1 MFQIASLMFDGD
13 EMQND
18 MPAGYTYLG
27 QFIIHD
33 ISFDPTSINERNV
46 DPEFLWN
53 FRTPAIDLDSV
64 YGSGPAL
71 APYFYDQSANRN
83 YGMTHFVLPRRKPI
97 KKGDPSFT
105 DLPRVTTDVH
115 TALIADGRNDENIII
130 SQIHAAFLKLHNKL
144 VDDLSKLDK
153 HYYLASPQSLFL
165 AAQKEVRWYFQWIV
179 LYDYLP
185 RVLDLSEWE
194 GIKYLVSASSTST
207 DEITT
212 LVKSQIEEIVG
223 RKTDR
228 KFYDWRNEPFIPLE
242 FSVAAF
248 RFGHSQVR
256 AKYLFNRDESGRLR
270 DSNGFDIKVLFPQ
283 EYFESKKPFARVHMP
298 FFFPQSGN
306 DRFVKNKIIE
316 PVLSNNLKEI
326 PLNMAP
332 SNKRQT
338 DFTGSL
344 KDVVDNFS
352 NVMKAN
358 HSNLAERNL
367 IRGLMLRLPSGQN
380 VAKAMGLPALTIQ
393 NVPSFPPH
401 LVDNTPLW
409 YYILYEAKELK
420 GGKRLGPV
428 GSRIVAE
435 VIIGLIQGDKTSF
448 LNQDPKW
455 VPKDVNGDEK
465 KDFNMADLLE
475 LAGVYTP

>member
-71 APYFYDQSANRN
+71 APYFYDQSEDRN
-83 YGMTHFVLPRRKPI
+83 YGMTHFVLPRKKPI

-105 DLPRVTTDVH
+105 DLPRVTTDFH
-115 TALIADGRNDENIII
+115 TALIADSRNDENIII
-130 SQIHAAFLKLHNKL
+130 SQIHAAFLQLHNKV
-144 VDDLSKLDK
+144 VDGLSKSDK
-153 HYYLASPQSLFL
+153 HYIGASPQSLFL

-185 RVLDLSEWE
+185 RVLDLSEWKS
-194 GIKYLVSASSTST
+194 IKYLVPTNSTNT
-207 DEITT
+207 NEINA
-212 LVKSQIEEIVG
+212 LVRSQIEEIVG
-223 RKTDR
+223 RETMR
-228 KFYDWRNEPFIPLE
+228 ELYDWRNEPFIPLE

-270 DSNGFDIKVLFPQ
+270 DSNGFEIKVLFPT

-298 FFFPQSGN
+298 FFFPQSEN

-316 PVLSNNLKEI
+316 PVLSNNMKEI
-326 PLNMAP
+326 PTNMAAFG
-332 SNKRQT
+332 KRQT
-338 DFTGSL
+338 EFVGAL
-344 KDVVDNFS
+344 KDVASRFS
-352 NVMKAN
+352 NATKAN

-367 IRGLMLRLPSGQN
+367 IRGLMLRLPSGQS
-380 VAKAMGLPALTIQ
+380 VAKAMGLDALTIEGKEG
-393 NVPSFPPH
+393 FPQH
-401 LVDNTPLW
+401 LINNTPLW
-409 YYILYEAKELK
+409 YYILYEAEKEK
-420 GGKRLGPV
+420 QGKRLGPV
-428 GSRIVAE
+428 GSRIVVE

-448 LNQDPKW
+448 LNQDPNW

-465 KDFNMADLLE
+465 KDFIMADLLE
-475 LAGVYTP
+475 LAGVYNP